1 MVACLTDIFDHNCM
15 MTDSVFC
22 NYDSAQQHR
31 LTCCI
36 LCCLC
41 LPAVQV
47 AYELLSP
54 LHAARNPP
62 PNLAAF
68 MPRVLLLHGTTD
80 KSVPVASSLLLNDA
94 LTAAG
99 VDCSVQLLPGKTH
112 TDLLLEDALGGGRD
126 VLSDSILSCITGRE
140 EVSDHPSM
148 CPKLLVRLAGCVCPF

>member
-1 MVACLTDIFDHNCM
+1 VFAPACGL
-15 MTDSVFC
+15 
-22 NYDSAQQHR
+22 
-31 LTCCI
+31 
-36 LCCLC
+36 
-41 LPAVQV
+41 QV

-68 MPRVLLLHGTTD
+68 MPQVLLMHGTND

-99 VDCSVQLLPGKTH
+99 VDSALQLLPGKTH

-126 VLSDSILSCITGRE
+126 ILSDSILGCITGRE